1 MNPGLDRAGDDY
13 RDGAGAARPRDWR
26 GARGG
31 GGEGGG
37 VVKQVVDVHGI
48 NIRCS
53 RDNTLRARL
62 MARD

>member
-31 GGEGGG
+31 GA
-37 VVKQVVDVHGI
+37 
-48 NIRCS
+48 
-53 RDNTLRARL
+53 RAE
-62 MARD
+62 AW